1 MTKNA
6 FVVNNTQDFLSMLN
20 NVTISED
27 EEDVSY
33 DVESLLTN
41 IPIKDTIDFIFEEI
55 YVHKKLKPVCK
66 TKIYFQGTILQI
78 HIRMYI

>member
-6 FVVNNTQDFLSMLN
+6 LVVNNTQDFLSMLN
-20 NVTISED
+20 NLTISED

-66 TKIYFQGTILQI
+66 IKIYFQGTVLQI